1 MTKLGGWLVVAL
13 IAVGIFLAG
22 RWSVVPDDQELRD
35 SLAVYREH
43 RKQDKAA
50 LDSSRTVILAARA
63 MAEMAEQEATRWRNI
78 AAARQVVADR
88 HRERADSA
96 SRALAEARTPEDSLK
111 ACMVELVSRQ
121 SECAALRETN
131 TALVVAA
138 QQDDSVKQA
147 LRRETAAHLGQRNRD
162 SVRLAEADGLIVRL
176 EKAARGCRLPLVGA
190 PCPQA
195 LVLYSF
201 DDRALRVG
209 ATFPVKLFGF
219 RMNAGGA
226 TKP

>member
-22 RWSVVPDDQELRD
+22 RWSVVPDNQELRD
-35 SLAVYREH
+35 SLAVWRDH
-43 RKQDKAA
+43 RKDDATFK
-50 LDSSRTVILAARA
+50 DSTRAVILAERERA
-63 MAEMAEQEATRWRNI
+63 SAAEQESAKWKNI

-88 HRERADSA
+88 FRDSA
-96 SRALAEARTPEDSLK
+96 DAAGRRLAEATTPEDSLR
-111 ACMVELVSRQ
+111 ACIPELLARR

-131 TALVVAA
+131 GALVEAA
-138 QQDDSVKQA
+138 QEDSAVKQA
-147 LRRETAAHLGQRNRD
+147 LRREAAAHMGQRNRD
-162 SVRLAEADGLIVRL
+162 STRLAEADGLIARL
-176 EKAARGCRLPLVGA
+176 EKAAGGCRVPLAGI
-190 PCPQA
+190 PCPEA

-201 DDRALRVG
+201 DDRALRIG

-219 RMNAGGA
+219 RVNAGGA